1 MAKCF
6 RPLFVLLVLL
16 ISVSTGFAQN
26 AILQGAVKDAGD
38 GTSLIGATV
47 SLLKAT
53 NNDVVSGAATDV
65 NGRYRISVPA
75 GSYNLS
81 VTYVGYQTIRQTVT
95 LTAGQ
100 TVTLDFSLADAGN
113 TLNEVVVSASRQSEK
128 ILDAPASVSVLDA
141 REVQNQA
148 TPSVAAVLRNVEG
161 VDMAQTGVDR
171 YEVVL
176 RGFNNAFSGAAY
188 TLIDYR
194 QGAIASLNA
203 NAHSMMPISN
213 IDLERVEIVRG
224 PGSALYGPGVDAG
237 VVHFITKNPFDHK
250 GTTVALGGGQQSTMA
265 AAWRH
270 AGVSSSNKLGY
281 KIAGQYSQAKDF
293 TMDVMAPQDFI
304 QLDTTGDK
312 VVVLPDGTGL
322 KAYALN
328 EDQSAVTDVTGTYT
342 QTALQALRDVPRDY
356 DTYKLNLN
364 GMVEYKLG
372 GKSALIVNGGHSVS
386 SGTYMSGIGN
396 LQAIDFG
403 YTYGQVRFQ
412 SGSFFAAAS
421 LNRNNHGQSY
431 IINRRRLDGNGNV
444 ITGQEGTVYDH
455 SQKWNAQV
463 QNDSRPSEKL
473 RIIYGAD
480 MQYTIPDT
488 DGTIY
493 GRNEENDAIMETGAY
508 AQAQYA
514 LSPKLDLTLA
524 ARGDY
529 NDIIGA
535 FSVSP
540 RLAVVFKPNNTS
552 SIRATFNQAF
562 SSPGNNSLFLDI
574 PAGQTSFGAFGTAV
588 VRGRGAYEGFTFER
602 NAAYPGGVVASSLL
616 PWSRGADTAGRLNY
630 GELYGNLIYP
640 GLNATPNANLAA
652 LINQALGAQKV
663 NEATVATLKQLL
675 APAATKVN
683 GGVDAL
689 MVMVNV
695 QTGQALPVNG
705 VVDVD
710 PLKQTKTQT
719 IELGYKGIF
728 GGKLLLAVDAY
739 YSKKKDFVGPL
750 LMQTPLFLAQNF
762 TTDLTTQLAA
772 AIEANPQLKG
782 ALTQLGIP
790 SAQVA
795 GLIVGFANQNN
806 ALARIPVAIAQPE
819 ENNPGVGKM
828 PELMLSYRNFGDVSY
843 WGLDTSL
850 RFIASDQL
858 SLFANMSYTSD
869 NFFDESEVNEP
880 GSGLYLAMNAPQ
892 MKVKLGGDYRLKNG
906 FSANLSFRYNQ
917 GFAIASGPYLGGL
930 PKPYNNE
937 SSKIDDIGVEDYYL
951 VDLGAGYAFSKRLR
965 LDALVQNVTD
975 NQVRQFYG
983 APVVGRYS
991 TQIGRA
997 HV

>member
-1 MAKCF
+1 MVKCF
-6 RPLFVLLVLL
+6 RPLFVFLALLLAVG
-16 ISVSTGFAQN
+16 TGFAQN
-26 AILQGAVKDAGD
+26 ATLQGTVKDGGD

-47 SLLKAT
+47 SLLKSGT
-53 NNDVVSGAATDV
+53 NDLVSGATSDLS
-65 NGRYRISVPA
+65 GKYRISVAA
-75 GSYNLS
+75 GNYDVS
-81 VTYVGYQTIRQTVT
+81 VTYVGYRALRQTVS
-95 LTAGQ
+95 LRAGQ

-148 TPSVAAVLRNVEG
+148 TPSVAAILRNVEG

-203 NAHSMMPISN
+203 NAYSMMPISN

-237 VVHFITKNPFDHK
+237 VVHFITKNPFDHQ
-250 GTTVALGGGQQSTMA
+250 GTTVSLGGGQQSTAA

-270 AGVSSSNKLGY
+270 AGVTSNNKLGY
-281 KIAGQYSQAKDF
+281 KFAGQYSQAKDF

-312 VVVLPDGTGL
+312 LVVIEDGSSL

-328 EDQSAVTDVTGTYT
+328 ADQSAVSDVTSTYT
-342 QTALQALRDVPRDY
+342 QAALQAIRDVPRDY
-356 DTYKLNLN
+356 DTDKLNLN

-372 GKSALIVNGGHSVS
+372 GKSALIVNGGYSVS

-421 LNRNNHGQSY
+421 LNRNNHGGSY
-431 IINRRRLDGNGNV
+431 IINRRRLDNNGNV
-444 ITGQEGTVYDH
+444 VSGSEGTVYDH
-455 SQKWNAQV
+455 SQKWNVQL
-463 QNDSRPSEKL
+463 QNDSKPLEKL
-473 RIIYGAD
+473 RLIYGAD

-514 LSPKLDLTLA
+514 VSPKLDITLA

-529 NDIIGA
+529 NNVIDA
-535 FSVSP
+535 FAISP
-540 RLAVVFKPNNTS
+540 RLAFVFKPSNTS
-552 SIRATFNQAF
+552 SVRATFNQAF
-562 SSPGNNSLFLDI
+562 SSPGNNSMFLDI
-574 PAGQTSFGAFGTAV
+574 PASQTSFGAFGTAL
-588 VRGRGAYEGFTFER
+588 VRGRGAYEGFTFNR
-602 NAAYPGGVVASSLL
+602 NAAYPGGVVASSIL
-616 PWSRGADTAGRLNY
+616 PWNRGADVAGRLNY

-640 GLNATPNANLAA
+640 GLNATPNATLAA

-663 NEATVATLKQLL
+663 NEATVGTLKQLL
-675 APAATKVN
+675 APAATQVQ
-683 GGVDAL
+683 GGIDAL
-689 MVMVNV
+689 MVMINV
-695 QTGQALPVNG
+695 QTGQAIPVNA
-705 VVDVD
+705 VTDVD

-728 GGKLLLAVDAY
+728 GGKLLVAVDAY

-750 LMQTPLFLAQNF
+750 LMQTPLFLAQGF
-762 TTDLTTQLAA
+762 TNDLTAQLAA

-782 ALTQLGIP
+782 ALAQLGIP

-795 GLIVGFANQNN
+795 GLVVGFANQNN
-806 ALARIPVAIAQPE
+806 ALARVPVAIAQPK

-850 RFIASDQL
+850 RLIANDQL
-858 SLFANMSYTSD
+858 SIFANMSYTSD
-869 NFFDESEVNEP
+869 DFFDETEVNEP

-892 MKVKLGGDYRLKNG
+892 MKVKLGGDYKLKSG
-906 FSANLSFRYNQ
+906 FSANVSFRYNQ
-917 GFAIASGPYLGGL
+917 GFPIASGPYLGGL
-930 PKPYNNE
+930 PSPYNNDT
-937 SSKIDDIGVEDYYL
+937 SKIDDVGVEDYYL
-951 VDLGAGYAFSKRLR
+951 LDLGAGYEFSKRLR
-965 LDALVQNVTD
+965 LDALIQNVTD

-991 TQIGRA
+991 TLRLTFDF
-997 HV
+997 